1 MFTDILFDIIFLFLT
16 IIVMSLKNIWDGL
29 MTSLKDF
36 FNLGMVN
43 MLLASIS
50 TIIGTILLTL
60 LVQFIF
66 GLLSGFIYLAI
77 PFICGIIIFGT
88 VVEYFK
94 K

>member
-36 FNLGMVN
+36 FNLGIVN
-43 MLLASIS
+43 MLLAFIS
-50 TIIGTILLTL
+50 TIIGAILLTL

-77 PFICGIIIFGT
+77 PFICGIITFRT